1 MWVFLVMIYLR
12 YLWKEISYKGESIWN
27 LALIGYFLDSNFSFH
42 FVERI
47 GSFGKAD
54 VHCPAKYLASLTVL
68 VDFSAVSIDYFWLIG

>member
-1 MWVFLVMIYLR
+1 MIYLR

-27 LALIGYFLDSNFSFH
+27 LALIGYFLDSNLSFH

-54 VHCPAKYLASLTVL
+54 VHCPALEGREVWFHAME
-68 VDFSAVSIDYFWLIG
+68 DF

>member
-27 LALIGYFLDSNFSFH
+27 LALIGYFLDSNLSFH

-54 VHCPAKYLASLTVL
+54 VHCSDGKCGSMLWRIFKS
-68 VDFSAVSIDYFWLIG
+68 